1 MRILLVCNHRDPKPW
16 VEAFVAQNPD
26 LTIDVYPEVK
36 HKDEIEFAISW
47 QHEHGIFN
55 EFPNLKVIASM
66 GAGVYH
72 IIGDQALPKN
82 IEVTRIVDQNLTDD
96 MANFVLLNALYG
108 IRNFKFHQVNQDH
121 KNWEIKT
128 YQQPEEVNVGL
139 LGYGVLGHAAGKKLQ
154 LNGFRVSS
162 CSKTR
167 KHVKGVKSYIES
179 ELDQFL
185 SKAQILVCL
194 LPITEDTIGI
204 LNKENL
210 KKLPRGAQLINV
222 ARGQHLV
229 EADLLE
235 MLNEEQ
241 LSLACLDVF
250 NTEPLPKDSKLWSHQ
265 RVLVTPHVASMTD
278 PDAVVNQILDNYE
291 RMKKG
296 QKLNNKV
303 DRQKSY

>member
-1 MRILLVCNHRDPKPW
+1 MRIVLVCNHRDPEPW
-16 VEAFVAQNPD
+16 VNAFTTQNPD
-26 LTIDVYPEVK
+26 VSIEVYPEVK
-36 HKDEIEFAISW
+36 HKEEIEFAISW
-47 QHEHGIFN
+47 QHDHGIFN
-55 EFPNLKVIASM
+55 EFPNLKVVASM

-72 IIGDQALPKN
+72 IIGDQSLPAN
-82 IEVTRIVDQNLTDD
+82 IEVTRIVDENLTQD

-108 IRNFKFHQVNQDH
+108 IRNFKFHQINQHH
-121 KNWEIKT
+121 KNWKIKA

-139 LGYGVLGHAAGKKLQ
+139 LGFGVLGQATGKKLQ
-154 LNGFRVSS
+154 LNGFKVSS
-162 CSKTR
+162 WSTTR
-167 KHVKGVKSYIES
+167 KYVKGIKSYIES

-222 ARGQHLV
+222 ARGSHLV

-250 NTEPLPKDSKLWSHQ
+250 NTEPLPKNSRLWTHQ
-265 RVLVTPHVASMTD
+265 SVLVTPHVASMTD
-278 PDAVVNQILDNYE
+278 PEAVVNQILDNYE

-296 QKLNNKV
+296 QKLNNRI